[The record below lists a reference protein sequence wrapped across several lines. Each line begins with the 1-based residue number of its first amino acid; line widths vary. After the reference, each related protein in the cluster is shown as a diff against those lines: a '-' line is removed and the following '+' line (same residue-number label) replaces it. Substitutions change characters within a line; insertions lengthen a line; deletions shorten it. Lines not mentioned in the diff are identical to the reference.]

1 MAGRT
6 GGRPVKRERASNQPS
21 QASAKRVVTS
31 LAERSSTT
39 DSEGL
44 LTDLIEI
51 WGGPRALA
59 HEIYNEFQAARAGS
73 NERQR
78 YIDLIARIVL
88 TNTTHDIGRLTSPQD
103 LTDSE
108 LEDLVHK
115 YMPKVLESV
124 QEVSRDEEDES
135 DGFDPRSRQVG

>member
-6 GGRPVKRERASNQPS
+6 GGRPVKRERSSNQPGPV
-21 QASAKRVVTS
+21 SAKKVVVS
-31 LAERSSTT
+31 LAERSSST

-44 LTDLIEI
+44 LTDLLEI

-59 HEIYNEFQAARAGS
+59 HDIYNEFQAARPGS

-78 YIDLIARIVL
+78 YMDLIFRVVL

-103 LTDSE
+103 LSDSE

-115 YMPKVLESV
+115 YMPKVLDSV
-124 QEVSRDEEDES
+124 QEVSKGEEEKS
-135 DGFDPRSRQVG
+135 DGFDPRSREVG